1 MADSR
6 KPDDASG
13 TTTPAGG
20 AASGS
25 AGPNGA
31 ATGGGTPR
39 GPKASAALLDRE
51 PPHDFDAERA
61 VLGSMLLDAGAIS
74 EAITTLRDAGSAAF
88 WSEKHRQ
95 LFELIVDLWNVNKA
109 IDGVIIRNE
118 LVRRGQFDALGGYDF
133 LADLVGS
140 VPSAHRVRDY
150 ATIVREKSL
159 LRALI
164 SAAGQALDEAYQD
177 RMPAQRILDNASK
190 YIFEVTERGV
200 SSAAQALPSLID
212 DVFAKIQ
219 DLDGSILTGEPTG
232 YFALDELT
240 CGFQPSELIIIA
252 GRPSMGKTA
261 LGLNIAEHMALVEG
275 RPVLFFSLEMSCQQ
289 VAQRILCSR
298 ARVDSQKLRRG
309 RLDGRDFERLQHVA
323 GEIRDKPL
331 LVDDTSSLTI
341 LELRARAR
349 IAARKHDI
357 RAIFVDYLQLMSVPG
372 SESRQLEVAEVS
384 RGLKAL
390 AKELRVPVIAMAQL
404 NRKPADR
411 GGNRPMMSD
420 LRESG
425 AIEQDADVIA
435 LLHRESYYAKP
446 DEGGGGEEDNKAEL
460 IIAKQRNGP
469 VDTVELHFNRQST
482 RFENPHSG
490 GGYGE
495 TYEAQYGG
503 REVEFP

>member
-1 MADSR
+1 M
-6 KPDDASG
+6 
-13 TTTPAGG
+13 TTTTTTTATRTT
-20 AASGS
+20 SNSS
-25 AGPNGA
+25 AFD
-31 ATGGGTPR
+31 R
-39 GPKASAALLDRE
+39 AL
-51 PPHDFDAERA
+51 PHDLDAERA
-61 VLGSMLLDAGAIS
+61 VLGSMLLEETAVAEAIS
-74 EAITTLRDAGSAAF
+74 VLNQVEGEAFF
-88 WSEKHRQ
+88 WPKHQ
-95 LFELIVDLWNVNKA
+95 KLYEHIVELWKA
-109 IDGVIIRNE
+109 NRPLDGVVIKDE
-118 LVRRGQFDALGGYDF
+118 LVRRGAFEELGGYEF
-133 LADLVGS
+133 LSDLVAS
-140 VPSAHRVRDY
+140 VPTALHVREYAGIVRDKLLLRRLIGATHRVM
-150 ATIVREKSL
+150 
-159 LRALI
+159 
-164 SAAGQALDEAYQD
+164 DEAFNDAQ
-177 RMPAQRILDNASK
+177 PARAILDLAAAE
-190 YIFEVTERGV
+190 IFRVTEAGLSDGAV
-200 SSAAQALPSLID
+200 PLPELVEEFFRRIE
-212 DVFAKIQ
+212 K
-219 DLDGSILTGEPTG
+219 LDGKILTGEPTG
-232 YFALDELT
+232 YYELDDLT
-240 CGFQPSELIIIA
+240 CGLQPSELIIIA

-349 IAARKHDI
+349 IAAKKHDI

-446 DEGGGGEEDNKAEL
+446 NEGGEGEEDNKAEL

-469 VDTVELHFNRQST
+469 VDTVELHFNKQST

-490 GGYGE
+490 GGYGD